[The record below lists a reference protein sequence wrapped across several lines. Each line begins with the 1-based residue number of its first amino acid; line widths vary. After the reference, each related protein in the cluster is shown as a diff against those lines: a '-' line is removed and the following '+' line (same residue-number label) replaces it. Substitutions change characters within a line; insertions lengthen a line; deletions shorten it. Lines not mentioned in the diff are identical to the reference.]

1 MTFSLQEEKF
11 SEWTVALQEV
21 VLWARGTD
29 TKTSAHAGYSMKTAY
44 YQAPLVQTCL
54 AFEIPQ
60 NQEKDRK
67 VKGEVK
73 SSGRKERKGIKGS
86 SNKGMKSFISRKSSN
101 KEVVINSDQE
111 NNGDMKPTQ
120 NSTMIPITQVTQVFN
135 YSLNKQR
142 HLDKE
147 SWNTFSHQNPV
158 NVSIDGI
165 PCILFWAKRITIKF
179 KNQTQL
185 DLTEEAFGQKAIVD
199 AGNSKCSEES
209 ATLFLKFGDAEN
221 AKGLALRFTLTNY
234 NKLTIQSWFSL
245 NHVEI
250 IFNNSIQATF
260 NATGV
265 YAPASYSYH
274 CHRVSNLQRYDAFLL
289 PSDVDEMLSLWEV
302 TFVDFQIQGFTI
314 KGGQFAKVRDCA
326 SSFSPAILIGLAM
339 SLILL
344 LVLAYALHMLIYLR
358 YLDRH
363 YDFIGSPAHFPQL
376 KAQDAAE
383 EKELLRS
390 QGVECY
396 ELRNQQICKIYV

>member
-1 MTFSLQEEKF
+1 MNIFSSLRDTIEGKLSVCLCIFYSSCNFF
-11 SEWTVALQEV
+11 SRT
-21 VLWARGTD
+21 
-29 TKTSAHAGYSMKTAY
+29 
-44 YQAPLVQTCL
+44 
-54 AFEIPQ
+54 
-60 NQEKDRK
+60 
-67 VKGEVK
+67 
-73 SSGRKERKGIKGS
+73 
-86 SNKGMKSFISRKSSN
+86 SSN

-111 NNGDMKPTQ
+111 NNDDMKPIQ
-120 NSTMIPITQVTQVFN
+120 NFTTKPVTQVTQAFN
-135 YSLNKQR
+135 YSLNRQR
-142 HLDKE
+142 HLEKE
-147 SWNTFSHQNPV
+147 SWNAFSYHSPV

-185 DLTEEAFGQKAIVD
+185 DLTEEAFGQKATVD
-199 AGNSKCSEES
+199 AGNSQCSEES

-221 AKGLALRFTLTNY
+221 AKGLAIRFTLTNY
-234 NKLTIQSWFSL
+234 NKLAIQSWFSL
-245 NHVEI
+245 HQVEI

-260 NATGV
+260 NATGI

-274 CHRVSNLQRYDAFLL
+274 CQRVSSLQRYNAPLL
-289 PSDVDEMLSLWEV
+289 PSDVDEMSSLWEV

-314 KGGQFAKVRDCA
+314 KGGQFANTRDCA

-363 YDFIGSPAHFPQL
+363 YNFIGSPVHFPQL

>member
-1 MTFSLQEEKF
+1 MGRKILFSFSLIFLCMGF
-11 SEWTVALQEV
+11 SLTLDHI
-21 VLWARGTD
+21 LAR
-29 TKTSAHAGYSMKTAY
+29 KN
-44 YQAPLVQTCL
+44 V
-54 AFEIPQ
+54 
-60 NQEKDRK
+60 
-67 VKGEVK
+67 
-73 SSGRKERKGIKGS
+73 
-86 SNKGMKSFISRKSSN
+86 SFISRTSSN
-101 KEVVINSDQE
+101 KEVFINNEQE
-111 NNGDMKPTQ
+111 NNSDMKPTQ
-120 NSTMIPITQVTQVFN
+120 NFTMIPITQVTQAFN
-135 YSLNKQR
+135 YSLNRQR
-142 HLDKE
+142 HLEKE
-147 SWNTFSHQNPV
+147 SWNTFSHHSPF
-158 NVSIDGI
+158 NVSTNGI

-185 DLTEEAFGQKAIVD
+185 DLTEEAFGQNATVD

-221 AKGLALRFTLTNY
+221 AKGLALRFTFTNY
-234 NKLTIQSWFSL
+234 NKLALQSWFSL
-245 NHVEI
+245 HQVEI
-250 IFNNSIQATF
+250 IFNNSVQATF
-260 NATGV
+260 NATGI

-274 CHRVSNLQRYDAFLL
+274 CQRVSSLQRYDALLL
-289 PSDVDEMLSLWEV
+289 PNDVDEMSSLWEV

-314 KGGQFAKVRDCA
+314 NGGQFAKARDCA

-363 YDFIGSPAHFPQL
+363 YDFIGSPARFPQL

-396 ELRNQQICKIYV
+396 ELKNQQICKIYV